1 VHGWRRAG
9 TLTTFAVMARQVGL
23 LALATVLTATAV
35 PAAARAQGEAPA
47 MAVPAPGLV
56 LELSGACPDGD
67 AVRALLATLLSPE
80 QTRGAPIAIRDNG
93 PSYRVAVRD
102 KAITLDDPAR
112 DCAARARHASAY
124 VADELRAHPIVNGPP
139 LWTLEKGLVYEI
151 APGASG
157 DSSSWG
163 AEFRGAYGPGAWS
176 LVGCAGA
183 RGPVTLTFPSG
194 FKAELLRFPLDVGAR
209 FTVHRWKLRPWFD
222 LGPSLT
228 VNGIL
233 GEDLVNT
240 DREWRVGLGGLAMA
254 GATLPVWKLI
264 GVAAAIAVRWEPRA
278 YRLDVDPEGRV
289 GETPKWWLGL
299 SLNYTIDGKPSSPP

>member
-1 VHGWRRAG
+1 MMPRH
-9 TLTTFAVMARQVGL
+9 VGL
-23 LALATVLTATAV
+23 LAVALAATAV
-35 PAAARAQGEAPA
+35 SGARAQGAEPGASP
-47 MAVPAPGLV
+47 PGLV

-67 AVRALLATLLSPE
+67 AVRALLATLLTPE
-80 QTRGAPIAIRDNG
+80 QASAAPVSIRDNG
-93 PSYRVAVRD
+93 ASYRVAVRD
-102 KAITLDDPAR
+102 AAITLDDPTR
-112 DCAARARHASAY
+112 DCAARARHAAAFA
-124 VADELRAHPIVNGPP
+124 ADELRTHPQVFGPP
-139 LWTLEKGLVYEI
+139 RWTLEKGLVYEI
-151 APGASG
+151 APGMSG

-183 RGPVTLTFPSG
+183 RGPVTMSFPG
-194 FKAELLRFPLDVGAR
+194 GWKAELLRFPLDAGAR
-209 FTVHRWKLRPWFD
+209 YTVYRWRLRPWVD

-233 GEDLVNT
+233 GENLVNT
-240 DREWRVGLGGLAMA
+240 DREWRVGLGGTAMV

-299 SLNYTIDGKPSSPP
+299 SLNYTIDGKPSTP